1 MRSAQPFIATVVVA
15 TLGAFALVSPATASS
30 ADRKFERLA
39 EQFVDRFP
47 SLSPVSAT
55 WLGDHRFDGELDQ
68 VTPKARAAQL
78 KFAEDQLRSLEKID
92 RSSLSRANQVDYQL
106 LKHELKS
113 TVWSS
118 RELEEWAWNPLVYT
132 GISGSSVYSLVT
144 RDFAP
149 LEERLNN
156 VASRLEQLPRFF
168 GQVRATLEPARV
180 PKVHAETAMRQNPG
194 ILSILDLQV
203 APHLEALPEAPR
215 ARLEAAIETARAAVG
230 EHQTW
235 IEEELVPK
243 AEGDFRIGEELFD
256 RKLGFALHTPLSR
269 EQVGERAKAEFRR
282 VRDEMYEVAKPIYT
296 GLYPKTEY
304 PMWASE
310 AFKQAV
316 IRAALEEAYKA
327 LPAADELVETAESML
342 DQAIEFTREHD
353 LVEIPDNP
361 IEIIIMPEFQR
372 GVSVAYCDS
381 PGPLDAGQTT
391 FYAVAPLPEDWSD
404 DQIESFL
411 REYNLFSM
419 QDLTI
424 HEGVPGHFLQIA
436 LSNRY
441 PSTLRAVL
449 GSGPFIEG
457 WAVYAERIMVDAG
470 YLDGDPLMKLIQLKW
485 YLRAVTNAILDQAI
499 HIDGMTEEE
508 AMQLMVEGAFQ
519 EESEAAGKWVRAQL
533 TSAQLSTYFVG
544 YQEHADLRAEWERLK
559 GEDFSSRKFHDQL
572 LSYGSPPVQYVR
584 ALMLDEAI
592 PEGGSR

>member
-1 MRSAQPFIATVVVA
+1 MRSAQPVIAICLVV
-15 TLGAFALVSPATASS
+15 TLGAFALASSASASS
-30 ADRKFERLA
+30 ADRKFERLT

-47 SLSPVSAT
+47 ALSPVSAT
-55 WLGDHRFDGELDQ
+55 WLGDHRFDGELDE
-68 VTPKARAAQL
+68 VSAKARAARL
-78 KFAEDQLRSLEKID
+78 AFAEKQLGTLAKID
-92 RSSLSRANQVDYQL
+92 RSALSRAHQVDYQL
-106 LKHELKS
+106 LKHELES
-113 TVWSS
+113 TIWSIS
-118 RELEEWAWNPLVYT
+118 ELEDWAWNPLVYT
-132 GISGSSVYSLVT
+132 GISGSSVYSLVA

-149 LEERLNN
+149 LAERLNDA
-156 VASRLEQLPRFF
+156 ASRLEQLPRFF
-168 GQVRATLEPARV
+168 SQVRATLEPARV

-194 ILSILDLQV
+194 ILSILDQQV
-203 APHLEALPEAPR
+203 APHLESLSDADR
-215 ARLEAAIETARAAVG
+215 GRLEAAMKTARAAVD
-230 EHQTW
+230 EHQAW
-235 IEEELVPK
+235 IEDELVPN
-243 AEGDFRIGEELFD
+243 AAGDFRIGQELFD
-256 RKLGFALHTPLSR
+256 RKLAFALHTPLTR
-269 EQVGERAKAEFRR
+269 QQVRERAEAEFRR
-282 VRDEMYEVAKPIYT
+282 VRDEMYEVSKPIYT
-296 GLYPKTEY
+296 DLYPKTEF

-316 IRAALEEAYKA
+316 IRAALEQAYKA
-327 LPAADELVETAESML
+327 LPEADELVETAEAML

-353 LVEIPDNP
+353 LVEVPDAP

-391 FYAVAPLPEDWSD
+391 FYAVAPLPEDWTEE
-404 DQIESFL
+404 QIESFL

-419 QDLTI
+419 QDLTV
-424 HEGVPGHFLQIA
+424 HEGVPGHFLQLA

-457 WAVYAERIMVDAG
+457 WAVYAERIMVEAG

-544 YQEHADLRAEWERLK
+544 YQEHADLRAEWERLQ
-559 GEDFSSRKFHDQL
+559 GDSFSSRKFHDQV

-592 PEGGSR
+592 PEGGR